1 MKVHEVVVRADRS
14 PSPSKP
20 FFRPADGE
28 LSADELS
35 LEYRHSQ
42 LPAIRGRLISEA
54 LRAVVTDFALDPD
67 EALDAL
73 ITVFSG
79 YTRKF
84 VNGSVQKASEGRDYS
99 HRRRSRQCS

>member
-1 MKVHEVVVRADRS
+1 MKVHEIVARADRS

-20 FFRPADGE
+20 FYRPAEGE

-54 LRAVVTDFALDPD
+54 LRAVVADFALDPD